1 MTTPPSKTVVMMSW
15 FVKSQSDFR
24 VKFVQ
29 VYKVSVI
36 TAAKCLELR
45 IIQDGNS
52 LHFGDL
58 SGGLI
63 SAPTLFQSVRES
75 RHCNYEL

>member
-1 MTTPPSKTVVMMSW
+1 MMSW
-15 FVKSQSDFR
+15 FVKLQSDFR
-24 VKFVQ
+24 AKFVQ

-45 IIQDGNS
+45 IIQGGNS

-58 SGGLI
+58 SDG
-63 SAPTLFQSVRES
+63 
-75 RHCNYEL
+75 

>member
-15 FVKSQSDFR
+15 FVKLQSDFR
-24 VKFVQ
+24 AKFVQ

-45 IIQDGNS
+45 IIQGGNS

-58 SGGLI
+58 SDG
-63 SAPTLFQSVRES
+63 
-75 RHCNYEL
+75 